1 MPDLELDL
9 EGALEAAASTTA
21 GKSGDCGCGGTTS
34 AEADLFESAGN
45 FGDASDLGGQLDSAL
60 AEVELSADAL
70 TLDEELQFAALGDVS
85 GVSISDIAALVE
97 KYPGLKVTFSG

>member
-9 EGALEAAASTTA
+9 ESAIEAAQNTA
-21 GKSGDCGCGGTTS
+21 AEKSGDCGCGGKS
-34 AEADLFESAGN
+34 SFAEADPFEAGES
-45 FGDASDLGGQLDSAL
+45 FATDDLSGQLDSAL
-60 AEVELSADAL
+60 AEVEMSADAL